1 MSLGRQ
7 EAFELFCWDYH
18 QNNIIFVL
26 HMYIF
31 LVGDMSVGRQEAFE
45 LFRRDYHQN
54 DVIEDNKAALKQRYA
69 DAKTLG
75 EQVNK
80 ARNKIS
86 KFSVISIRF
95 LLDGQWCLFNIN
107 CSIIKKIHL
116 LEMFHNIKFPCF
128 LFYAIDQ

>member
-1 MSLGRQ
+1 
-7 EAFELFCWDYH
+7 
-18 QNNIIFVL
+18 
-26 HMYIF
+26 
-31 LVGDMSVGRQEAFE
+31 MSVGRQEAFE

-86 KFSVISIRF
+86 
-95 LLDGQWCLFNIN
+95 
-107 CSIIKKIHL
+107 
-116 LEMFHNIKFPCF
+116 
-128 LFYAIDQ
+128 